1 MECFCCGE
9 DRDPS
14 RVAALTCH
22 EAVKVC
28 RDCVGGLRSQL
39 GVPDST
45 PILPVRNVGRA
56 TAFYEAAGFDVR
68 PYDDGFA
75 FVSYADES
83 VFDLDLAEQIDPET
97 NGAGCFIIVPN
108 ADAWHGVMGER
119 GLPVSSIEDM
129 PWAMREF
136 TLTDPDGNHIRIGH
150 SI

>member
-1 MECFCCGE
+1 MPGLCRGAPESTRRARL
-9 DRDPS
+9 DADPAGPK
-14 RVAALTCH
+14 R
-22 EAVKVC
+22 
-28 RDCVGGLRSQL
+28 RPGDCVLQ
-39 GVPDST
+39 
-45 PILPVRNVGRA
+45 
-56 TAFYEAAGFDVR
+56 AAGFDVR

-97 NGAGCFIIVPN
+97 NGAGCFVIVPN

-150 SI
+150 GI